1 MIREIAMTQR
11 RIWLLALVILVATT
25 ASGCGYNTLTTKHEN
40 VKGKWANVETQLQR
54 RSDLLNNLIESA
66 ILGGFQEQE
75 VFGKIAEARSNL
87 LNATQQAPQGEGGDK
102 TPEQKQAVIDAANSF
117 GGTIGRL
124 LVLQENYPQL
134 KSNENFLKA

>member
-54 RSDLLNNLIESA
+54 RVDLLGNITQA
-66 ILGGFQEQE
+66 AMMAGVQEQE
-75 VFGKIAEARSNL
+75 VFGAIARARSQL
-87 LNATQQAPQGEGGDK
+87 LNGIQQAPQGEGGDRS
-102 TPEQKQAVIDAANSF
+102 PEQKEQIINAAN
-117 GGTIGRL
+117 
-124 LVLQENYPQL
+124 
-134 KSNENFLKA
+134 